1 MVIYV
6 DNPKYI
12 IPDQNVAKEMQRKWL
27 MEICVCL
34 VETYV
39 MSSDDVNTLVQKVK
53 EFQEQCQEVDTN
65 RSSGY
70 FCRIIGCGVKYVS
83 HSNRVK

>member
-1 MVIYV
+1 
-6 DNPKYI
+6 
-12 IPDQNVAKEMQRKWL
+12 MQRKWL
-27 MEICVCL
+27 LEICVCL

-39 MSSDDVNTLVQKVK
+39 MPSDNVNTLVQKVK
-53 EFQEQCQEVDTN
+53 EFQERCQEVDAN

-70 FCRIIGCGVKYVS
+70 LCRITGCGVKYVS

>member
-1 MVIYV
+1 
-6 DNPKYI
+6 
-12 IPDQNVAKEMQRKWL
+12 

-39 MSSDDVNTLVQKVK
+39 MSSDDVNTLVKKVK

-65 RSSGY
+65 CSSGN
-70 FCRIIGCGVKYVS
+70 FCRIIGCGVTYVS
-83 HSNRVK
+83 H